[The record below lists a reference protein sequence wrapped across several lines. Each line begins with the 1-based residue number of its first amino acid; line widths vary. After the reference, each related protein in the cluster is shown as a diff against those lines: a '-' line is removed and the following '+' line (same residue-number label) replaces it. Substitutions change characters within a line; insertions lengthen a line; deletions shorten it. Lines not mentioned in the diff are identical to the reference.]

1 MRSTCHSAPGGR
13 WAAGVP
19 VGNVVGMT
27 ATGQLPELALPDG
40 IRSRYADQVN
50 GLRVHFLEAG
60 FETTGRPCLLLLHGF
75 PDLAYCWR
83 RVMPALASAGYHVV
97 APDLRGYG
105 RTTGWQAD
113 YDGDLSPFRMVNEVR
128 DMIGLVA
135 ALGYGSV
142 EAVIGHDFGSP
153 VAAWSALIRP
163 DIFRAVVMMSAP
175 FAGVAPL
182 PLGPQ
187 PGPRRPWAAD
197 PIHQELA
204 DLPRPR
210 KHYRL
215 YYSTREANADMQF
228 APQGL
233 HDFMRGYY
241 HFKSA
246 DVPENQPFE
255 LAGWTAADIAQMP
268 EYYVMDLDQTMAQ
281 TVAAHMPSAAA
292 IAANSWLP
300 DPELAQYVTEYGR
313 TGFQGGLQSYRVGS
327 SGAFDAEMQIWAGR
341 TIDVPSAFISGRQD
355 WGNYQTPGALEAMRT
370 RACTK
375 MAGVYLIDGAGHWV
389 QQEQPEQV
397 AALLLEFLRDAAAA
411 C

>member
-1 MRSTCHSAPGGR
+1 
-13 WAAGVP
+13 
-19 VGNVVGMT
+19 
-27 ATGQLPELALPDG
+27 
-40 IRSRYADQVN
+40 
-50 GLRVHFLEAG
+50 
-60 FETTGRPCLLLLHGF
+60 
-75 PDLAYCWR
+75 
-83 RVMPALASAGYHVV
+83 
-97 APDLRGYG
+97 
-105 RTTGWQAD
+105 
-113 YDGDLSPFRMVNEVR
+113 
-128 DMIGLVA
+128 
-135 ALGYGSV
+135 
-142 EAVIGHDFGSP
+142 
-153 VAAWSALIRP
+153 
-163 DIFRAVVMMSAP
+163 VMMSAP

-187 PGPRRPWAAD
+187 PGPQRPWAAD

-215 YYSTREANADMQF
+215 YYSTREANGDMQF

-246 DVPENQPFE
+246 DAPGNQPFE
-255 LAGWTAADIAQMP
+255 LAGWTAADIAQLP

-281 TVAAHMPSAAA
+281 TVDAHMPSAAA
-292 IAANSWLP
+292 IAANPWLP
-300 DPELAQYVTEYGR
+300 DSELAQYVTEYAR
-313 TGFQGGLQSYRVGS
+313 TGFQGGLQTYRIGA
-327 SGAFDAEMQIWAGR
+327 SGAFNAEMQIWAGR

-375 MAGVYLIDGAGHWV
+375 MAGVHLIDGAGHWV